1 MLLFI
6 QSIFVYGLIILAM
19 MHAGKYAYEHQYP
32 DGFLGNDIYAKEKTS
47 FLDIITK
54 SHFIIPILVF
64 CLFAALRFNVG
75 VDCESYRDDFYDL
88 LQKGKTDREDY
99 ELGYLLTIK
108 FSLLFTNTSYL
119 FFALLSFF
127 QISLLYYA
135 MRKESYLLMFFGIT
149 IILSETFHYLMNGVR
164 QNIAACIFVAMIP
177 LILNKKYWIWIVP
190 TMFTATLFHKSAIII
205 LALSVI
211 GYYCKEKLLNP
222 LIQLIIVAVCFLLMD
237 KIDNLLLQPLYDLGS
252 YAGYEEG
259 AIENY
264 ADYESFNKNFGLR
277 SSLYLLIYI
286 IIILYSNKMKE
297 FFNSEKF
304 NTIYNL
310 FFIGICLFLLFYN
323 NFTINR
329 ILYYCKIFIP
339 IVEAY
344 FLSYLWLNRDKD
356 KKNITIFAIS
366 IALLS
371 IAFSYYLYT
380 GYIDYPDESVL
391 YKFYI

>member
-1 MLLFI
+1 MSLLI
-6 QSIFVYGLIILAM
+6 QSFLVYGFMILAM
-19 MHAGKYAYEHQYP
+19 MHAGIYAYHHQYP

-47 FLDIITK
+47 FLDIITN
-54 SHFIIPILVF
+54 SHFLIPILVF
-64 CLFAALRFNVG
+64 CLFAALRYKVG
-75 VDCESYRDDFYDL
+75 VDSVTYKENFYDML
-88 LQKGKTDREDY
+88 EKGHFERENY
-99 ELGYLLTIK
+99 EYGYILLTK
-108 FSLLFTNTSYL
+108 FTILFSNKHYL
-119 FFALLSFF
+119 IFAILSFL
-127 QISLLYYA
+127 QISLLYYS
-135 MRKESYLLMFFGIT
+135 MRKESYLLIFFGIT
-149 IILSETFHYLMNGVR
+149 IISSETFHSFMNVIR
-164 QNIAACIFVAMIP
+164 QNIAGCIFVAMIP

-190 TMFTATLFHKSAIII
+190 TVLAATLFHKSAIII

-222 LIQLIIVAVCFLLMD
+222 LIQLVIVVVCFLLMD
-237 KIDNLLLQPLYDLGS
+237 KIDDLLMQPLYELGS
-252 YAGYEEG
+252 YGGYEDDY
-259 AIENY
+259 IENY
-264 ADYESFNKNFGLR
+264 ANYISTTKTFGFR
-277 SSLYLLIYI
+277 SSLNLLVYI

-329 ILYYCKIFIP
+329 LLYYCRIFIP

-356 KKNITIFAIS
+356 KNNITIFAIS

-371 IAFSYYLYT
+371 ITFSYYLYK
-380 GYIDYPDESVL
+380 GYIDYPDESIL
-391 YKFYI
+391 YKFDI

>member
-6 QSIFVYGLIILAM
+6 QSIFVYGFMILAM

-88 LQKGKTDREDY
+88 LQKGKTDREGY

-119 FFALLSFF
+119 FFAILSFF

-135 MRKESYLLMFFGIT
+135 MRKESYLLIFFGIT
-149 IILSETFHYLMNGVR
+149 IILSETFHSLMNGVR

-190 TMFTATLFHKSAIII
+190 TMFTATLFHKSAIFI

-237 KIDNLLLQPLYDLGS
+237 KIDNLLLQPLYDLGL

-391 YKFYI
+391 YKFDI

>member
-1 MLLFI
+1 MSLLI
-6 QSIFVYGLIILAM
+6 QSFIVYGFMILAM
-19 MHAGKYAYEHQYP
+19 MHAGIYAYHHQYP

-47 FLDIITK
+47 FLDIITN
-54 SHFIIPILVF
+54 SHFLIPILVF
-64 CLFAALRFNVG
+64 CLFAALRYKVG
-75 VDCESYRDDFYDL
+75 VDCITYKADFYDIL
-88 LQKGKTDREDY
+88 EKGHFKRDSY
-99 ELGYLLTIK
+99 EYGYTLLTK
-108 FSLLFTNTSYL
+108 FTILFSNKHYL
-119 FFALLSFF
+119 IFALLSFI
-127 QISLLYYA
+127 QISLLYYS

-149 IILSETFHYLMNGVR
+149 IILSETFHSFMNCVR

-237 KIDNLLLQPLYDLGS
+237 KIDNLLLQPLYELGS
-252 YAGYEEG
+252 YGGYDEG

-264 ADYESFNKNFGLR
+264 ADYEFVKKNFGLR
-277 SSLYLLIYI
+277 SSLNLLIYI

-329 ILYYCKIFIP
+329 LLYYCNILIP

-356 KKNITIFAIS
+356 KNNITIFAIS

-371 IAFSYYLYT
+371 ITFSYYLYT
-380 GYIDYPDESVL
+380 GYIDYPDEYVL
-391 YKFYI
+391 YKFDI

>member
-1 MLLFI
+1 MSLLI
-6 QSIFVYGLIILAM
+6 QSFLVYGFMILAM
-19 MHAGKYAYEHQYP
+19 MHAGIYAYHHQYP

-47 FLDIITK
+47 FLDIITN
-54 SHFIIPILVF
+54 SHFLIPILVF

-75 VDCESYRDDFYDL
+75 VDCGSYKADFYDMLEEGHFKRENYEYGYTL
-88 LQKGKTDREDY
+88 LAKFATLFSNKH
-99 ELGYLLTIK
+99 YLI
-108 FSLLFTNTSYL
+108 
-119 FFALLSFF
+119 FAILSFL
-127 QISLLYYA
+127 QISLLYYS
-135 MRKESYLLMFFGIT
+135 MRKESYLLIFFGIT
-149 IILSETFHYLMNGVR
+149 LIFTETFHSLMNGVR

-177 LILNKKYWIWIVP
+177 LILNKRYWIWIVP
-190 TMFTATLFHKSAIII
+190 TVLVATFFHKSAIFI

-211 GYYCKEKLLNP
+211 AYFCKEKLLNP
-222 LIQLIIVAVCFLLMD
+222 LIQLVIVVVCFLLMD
-237 KIDNLLLQPLYDLGS
+237 KIDDLLMQPLYELGS
-252 YAGYEEG
+252 YGGYDEDY
-259 AIENY
+259 IENY
-264 ADYESFNKNFGLR
+264 ANYISTTKDFGLR
-277 SSLYLLIYI
+277 SSLNLLIYI

-329 ILYYCKIFIP
+329 LLFYCNILIP

-356 KKNITIFAIS
+356 KNNITIFAIS

-380 GYIDYPDESVL
+380 GHIDYPAEYIL
-391 YKFYI
+391 YKFDI